1 MLCHEPGPSQ
11 RDNTMVLTL
20 SNPCCYKREI
30 KKSRFI
36 ANACHVSSSE
46 HAIQFIESM
55 SDPQASHNCWAY
67 RLEGEYRFSDD
78 GEPAGTAGRP
88 ILGAIEKLG
97 IDMVVVVVTRH
108 FGGIKLGAGGLARA
122 YLGTAAECLR
132 SADKR
137 KMRHYLTLAFEAD
150 FEATGSV
157 HSAVERQDARII
169 REKYTDSG
177 INAEIE
183 VEENSLESLKTAL
196 LAATRGKGSFKVTSR
211 SRTLA

>member
-1 MLCHEPGPSQ
+1 
-11 RDNTMVLTL
+11 MVLTL
-20 SNPCCYKREI
+20 SKPFRYEREI

-36 ANACHVSSSE
+36 ANACHASSPR
-46 HAIQFIESM
+46 HATELIESI

-88 ILGAIEKLG
+88 ILGAIEKQGL
-97 IDMVVVVVTRH
+97 DMVVVVVTRY

-137 KMRHYLTLAFEAD
+137 EMRNYLTVEFEAD
-150 FEATGSV
+150 FDATGSV
-157 HSAVERQDARII
+157 HSAVERQSARMIG
-169 REKYTDSG
+169 ETYTESG
-177 INAEIE
+177 IDAKIE
-183 VEENSLESLKTAL
+183 VEEKAVEHLKTAL
-196 LAATRGKGSFKVTSR
+196 LEATRGKGRFKSGSR
-211 SRTLA
+211 GRNPVKRVKK